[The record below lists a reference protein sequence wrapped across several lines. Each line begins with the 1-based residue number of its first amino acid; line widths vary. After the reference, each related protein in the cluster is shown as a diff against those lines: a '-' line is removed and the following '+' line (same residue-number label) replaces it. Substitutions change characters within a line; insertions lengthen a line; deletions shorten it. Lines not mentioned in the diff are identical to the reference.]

1 MCDRGNHVEFSSN
14 QFLVTN
20 VKSSNVVLG
29 GKRQKNVYKV
39 CVVSLSQNL
48 LTCLSA
54 LDDDIMLWHKR
65 LHHASLSLL
74 NKLISKDLVV
84 GLRSIKFND
93 DKVCDACASLCGP
106 MKVTSRGGKRYV
118 LVIVD
123 NYSHFTWILF

>member
-1 MCDRGNHVEFSSN
+1 VA
-14 QFLVTN
+14 Q
-20 VKSSNVVLG
+20 
-29 GKRQKNVYKV
+29 
-39 CVVSLSQNL
+39 
-48 LTCLSA
+48 
-54 LDDDIMLWHKR
+54 
-65 LHHASLSLL
+65 SLSLL

-106 MKVTSRGGKRYV
+106 MKVTSGGGKRYV